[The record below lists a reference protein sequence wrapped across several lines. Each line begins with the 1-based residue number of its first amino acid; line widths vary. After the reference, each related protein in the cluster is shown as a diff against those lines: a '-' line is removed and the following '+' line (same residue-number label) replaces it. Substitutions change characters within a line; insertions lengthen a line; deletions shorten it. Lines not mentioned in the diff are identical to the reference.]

1 MSTSRPPLVKICGLN
16 DAAAVDAAV
25 SAGADYLGFII
36 FPKSP
41 RHVTPETAG
50 QLAARKGA
58 AQSVAVLVDPDETL
72 LGEVVRHMR
81 PDIIQLHGG
90 ESPMR
95 CLDARHYTETCT
107 VWKALGV
114 SHVADLSPVPGYA
127 SHVDGFV
134 FDAKPPKDADRPGG
148 LGLAWDYGLLKGFDP
163 GQPWLLAGGLTIDT
177 VADAIA
183 QSGAPGVDVVSAV
196 EQAPGVKCVDKIKAF
211 ITAAKHAPSLA
222 SQG

>member
-1 MSTSRPPLVKICGLN
+1 MSTETSIAVKICGLN
-16 DAAAVDAAV
+16 DADAVDAAV

-41 RHVTPETAG
+41 RHVSPQAAG
-50 QLAARKGA
+50 ALAARKGK

-95 CLDARHYTETCT
+95 CLDARHYTETGT
-107 VWKALGV
+107 VWKAMGV
-114 SHVADLSPVPGYA
+114 STPDDLKPALDYTR
-127 SHVDGFV
+127 HVDGYV

-148 LGLAWDYGLLKGFDP
+148 LGVAWDYGVLEGFDP

-177 VADAIA
+177 VSSAIR
-183 QSGAPGVDVVSAV
+183 QSGARGVDVVSGV
-196 EQAPGVKCVDKIKAF
+196 ESAPGVKCVDKIKAF
-211 ITAAKHAPSLA
+211 ITAAKHA
-222 SQG
+222 